1 MKKILQQFMTVAS
14 LSLLFGCANSPQ
26 MRDNSA
32 FERVPLTDDEEIV
45 RVSYLARYMI
55 EEDERA
61 ELVQKL
67 RQSESYKSWQRSD
80 SVTGLMAASD
90 LTNNTDSSLLGNKLA
105 TGIAV
110 GGFIWDSMIDG
121 SMDRVSQAFL
131 PEVLDGD
138 VLDTAEKAHQAL
150 VDMLQTTMKEAADS
164 FGWQLE
170 CVHGCNGANQ
180 VYLVRNV
187 SETLGDYPF
196 KPTNVCMQTH
206 FTTLKPVKELNLIN
220 SVLDFKAGWAT
231 ADGNTFVFNAATECK
246 LDSEGKLELGSVMSK
261 GKEVYYPE
269 GTPNSLHL
277 LGSRLGRDFYKKL
290 FSNPYWTYGNQKIYP
305 KVFFY
310 NGKAY
315 SFILNS
321 NALLIKKEL
330 INTSV
335 ELEE

>member
-1 MKKILQQFMTVAS
+1 MKKIVQTLVIVTS
-14 LSLLFGCANSPQ
+14 LSLLFGCASSPQ
-26 MRDNSA
+26 FRDNRA
-32 FERVPLTDDEEIV
+32 FDRVPLTDDEEIV

-61 ELVQKL
+61 ELIQKV
-67 RQSESYKSWQRSD
+67 RQSESYKGWKRSD

-90 LTNNTDSSLLGNKLA
+90 LTNSTDSSLLGNKLA

-131 PEVLDGD
+131 PEVLDGE

-150 VDMLQTTMKEAADS
+150 VDMLQTTMQEAADS

-170 CVHGCNGANQ
+170 CIHGCSSANQ

-196 KPTNVCMQTH
+196 KPANVCIQTD
-206 FTTLKPVKELNLIN
+206 FTTLKPVNELNLIN
-220 SVLDFKAGWAT
+220 SLLDFKVHWAT
-231 ADGNTFVFNAATECK
+231 EVGNTFVLNAITECK
-246 LDSEGKLELGSVMSK
+246 LDSKGKLELGSFMSK
-261 GKEVYYPE
+261 DDKIYYPE
-269 GTPNSLHL
+269 GTQNSRSFLK
-277 LGSRLGRDFYKKL
+277 SRLGRDFYKKL
-290 FSNPYWTYGNQKIYP
+290 FSNPYWTYGNQDTYP
-305 KVFFY
+305 NAFFY
-310 NGKAY
+310 DGKAY
-315 SFILNS
+315 TFTLNS

-335 ELEE
+335 DIDE